1 MSQNKI
7 LKIEKELLDEFELFG
22 DDWEAKYNY
31 IIELGKT
38 LPAMPNQYKTDD
50 YLIKGCQSRVWLKAD
65 KENNVLH
72 FMADSDALIP
82 KGIIALLL
90 KLVNHQSADEIL
102 NYDFGI
108 INKIGLQQHLSPTR
122 ANGLVSMINSIKQYA
137 KAQ

>member
-1 MSQNKI
+1 MESIQ
-7 LKIEKELLDEFELFG
+7 KIEQEIVDEMSLFG

-38 LPAMPNQYKTDD
+38 LPSLSDEYKNDN
-50 YLIKGCQSRVWLKAD
+50 YLIKGCQSRVWLKAEEKD
-65 KENNVLH
+65 NRL
-72 FMADSDALIP
+72 FFYADSDAIIP

-90 KLVNHQSADEIL
+90 KLVNGQTIEDIK

-122 ANGLVSMINSIKQYA
+122 ANGLLSMIKHIKQYTL
-137 KAQ
+137 K

>member
-7 LKIEKELLDEFELFG
+7 LQIEKELLDEFELFG

-38 LPAMPNQYKTDD
+38 LPTMPNQYKTDD

>member
-7 LKIEKELLDEFELFG
+7 LQIEKELLDEFELFG

-38 LPAMPNQYKTDD
+38 LPTMPNQYKTDD
-50 YLIKGCQSRVWLKAD
+50 YLIKGCQSRLWLKAD

>member
-7 LKIEKELLDEFELFG
+7 IQIEKELLDEFELFG

-137 KAQ
+137 KVQ

>member
-7 LKIEKELLDEFELFG
+7 LQIEKELLDEFELFG

-38 LPAMPNQYKTDD
+38 LPTMPNQYKTDN
-50 YLIKGCQSRVWLKAD
+50 YLIKGCQSRVWLKAN

-137 KAQ
+137 KVQ

>member
-7 LKIEKELLDEFELFG
+7 LQIEKELLDEFELFG

-38 LPAMPNQYKTDD
+38 LPTMPNQYKTDD

-137 KAQ
+137 KAK

>member
-7 LKIEKELLDEFELFG
+7 LKIEKELLDELELFG

-90 KLVNHQSADEIL
+90 KLVNHQSVDEIL

>member
-1 MSQNKI
+1 
-7 LKIEKELLDEFELFG
+7 
-22 DDWEAKYNY
+22 
-31 IIELGKT
+31 
-38 LPAMPNQYKTDD
+38 
-50 YLIKGCQSRVWLKAD
+50 
-65 KENNVLH
+65 
-72 FMADSDALIP
+72 MADSDALIP

>member
-7 LKIEKELLDEFELFG
+7 LQIEKELLDEFELFG

-38 LPAMPNQYKTDD
+38 LPAMPNQYKTDN

>member
-7 LKIEKELLDEFELFG
+7 LQIEKELLDEFELFG

-38 LPAMPNQYKTDD
+38 LPTMPNQYKTDN

-137 KAQ
+137 KVQ

>member
-7 LKIEKELLDEFELFG
+7 LQIEKELLDEFELFG

-38 LPAMPNQYKTDD
+38 LPTMPNQYKTDD

-65 KENNVLH
+65 KESNVLH

-90 KLVNHQSADEIL
+90 KLVNHQSANEIV

-137 KAQ
+137 KVQ

>member
-7 LKIEKELLDEFELFG
+7 LQIEKELLDEFELFG

-137 KAQ
+137 KVQ

>member
-1 MSQNKI
+1 MESIQ
-7 LKIEKELLDEFELFG
+7 KIEQEILDEMSLFG

-38 LPAMPNQYKTDD
+38 LPKLSDEYKNDN
-50 YLIKGCQSRVWLKAD
+50 YLIKGCQSRVWLKAEEKD
-65 KENNVLH
+65 NRL
-72 FMADSDALIP
+72 FFYADSDAIIP

-90 KLVNHQSADEIL
+90 KLVNGQTIEDIK

-122 ANGLVSMINSIKQYA
+122 ANGLLSMIKHIKQYA
-137 KAQ
+137 LK

>member
-1 MSQNKI
+1 MSQSKI
-7 LKIEKELLDEFELFG
+7 LEIEKEVLDEFELFG

-38 LPAMPNQYKTDD
+38 LPTMPNQYKTDD

-90 KLVNHQSADEIL
+90 KLVNHQSTDEIL

-122 ANGLVSMINSIKQYA
+122 ANGLLSMINSIKQYA
-137 KAQ
+137 QAQ

>member
-7 LKIEKELLDEFELFG
+7 LQIEKELLDEFELFG

-38 LPAMPNQYKTDD
+38 LPTMPNQYKTDN

-65 KENNVLH
+65 KESNVLH

-90 KLVNHQSADEIL
+90 KLVNHQSANEIV

-137 KAQ
+137 KVQ

>member
-7 LKIEKELLDEFELFG
+7 LQIEKELLDEFELFG

-38 LPAMPNQYKTDD
+38 LPTMPNQYKTDD
-50 YLIKGCQSRVWLKAD
+50 YLIKGCQSRVWLKAN

-137 KAQ
+137 KVQ

>member
-7 LKIEKELLDEFELFG
+7 LQIEKELLDEFELFG

-50 YLIKGCQSRVWLKAD
+50 YLIKGCQSRVWLKAN

-90 KLVNHQSADEIL
+90 KLVNHQSANEIV

-137 KAQ
+137 KVQ

>member
-1 MSQNKI
+1 MSQSKI

-72 FMADSDALIP
+72 FVADSDALIP

>member
-65 KENNVLH
+65 KENNLLH

>member
-1 MSQNKI
+1 MIQSKI
-7 LKIEKELLDEFELFG
+7 LEIEKELLDEFELFG

-50 YLIKGCQSRVWLKAD
+50 NLIKGCQSRVWLKAE
-65 KENNVLH
+65 KENNVLN
-72 FMADSDALIP
+72 FWADSDALIP

-122 ANGLVSMINSIKQYA
+122 ANGLVSMINYIKQYA
-137 KAQ
+137 KAL